1 MNPQRDPESI
11 GSLVGRLVADGKAYA
26 RAEVDIYKHK
36 ALAWV
41 PPVRT
46 AAILAVVA
54 LFLAQAAITT
64 LLVFL
69 GFWLALWLG
78 PLGGGIAA
86 ALIGLALAGLLA
98 WIAIGKVSTTPP
110 GARR

>member
-1 MNPQRDPESI
+1 MNPQRDTESI
-11 GSLVGRLVADGKAYA
+11 GSLVRRLIVDGRTYV
-26 RAEVDIYKHK
+26 RAEVEVYRHK

-46 AAILAVVA
+46 AAVLAILA

-69 GFWLALWLG
+69 GFWLALWFG

-86 ALIGLALAGLLA
+86 ALLGLIVAGLFV
-98 WIAIGKVSTTPP
+98 WIAVRKLTTPP
-110 GARR
+110 PGAKA

>member
-1 MNPQRDPESI
+1 VNPHRDTESI
-11 GSLVGRLVADGKAYA
+11 GSLVRRLVVDGKAYA
-26 RAEVDIYKHK
+26 SAEIEIYRQK

-54 LFLAQAAITT
+54 LLLTQAAVTT
-64 LLVFL
+64 LFVFL

-86 ALIGLALAGLLA
+86 ALIGLAVAGLLA
-98 WIAIGKVSTTPP
+98 WVAFAKLTPP
-110 GARR
+110 RGAKP

>member
-1 MNPQRDPESI
+1 VKPHDIETI
-11 GSLVGRLVADGKAYA
+11 GTLVGQLVADGKAFA
-26 RAEVDIYKHK
+26 RAEVDIYRHK

-69 GFWLALWLG
+69 GFWLSLWLG
-78 PLGGGIAA
+78 PLGGGVAA
-86 ALIGLALAGLLA
+86 ALIGLAFAGLLV
-98 WIAIGKVSTTPP
+98 WIAISKLKTPAGGRP
-110 GARR
+110 

>member
-1 MNPQRDPESI
+1 MNPQRDTELV
-11 GSLVGRLVADGKAYA
+11 GSLVRRLVADGKVYA
-26 RAEVDIYKHK
+26 RAEIDIYRHK
-36 ALAWV
+36 ALAWI

-64 LLVFL
+64 LLVFV
-69 GFWLALWLG
+69 GFWLALWFG

-86 ALIGLALAGLLA
+86 ALIGLALAGLLV
-98 WIAIGKVSTTPP
+98 WIAIRKLSATPP
-110 GARR
+110 GARS